1 MPAERSSVE
10 LSLQDSYRAASLAA
24 RAIELAY
31 LDDARNIALA
41 DVRGRQD
48 DMLDLETLTDMIKER
63 LFECAESADWVRW
76 VTDRHPV
83 ASDMLEVQL
92 RVFATSMD
100 GRTRDTML
108 AILDRGRLSRMVQ
121 LVPEQV
127 MAAARDL
134 EVQMIELRGQRD
146 TPGDIS
152 RTGRCATYGLAAALG
167 IGSGLLFVAMVA
179 AFAIGVEC
187 VGIA

>member
-1 MPAERSSVE
+1 MPAERSAVV

-41 DVRGRQD
+41 IARDYQD

-63 LFECAESADWVRW
+63 LFECAESADWVKW
-76 VTDRHPV
+76 VIGQHPV
-83 ASDMLEVQL
+83 ASDTVEVQL

-100 GRTRDTML
+100 GPTRDAVL
-108 AILDRGRLSRMVQ
+108 AILDPGRLLRMVRF
-121 LVPEQV
+121 VPGEV
-127 MAAARDL
+127 MAAVQDL
-134 EVQMIELRGQRD
+134 EVQMIELRGHRGAR
-146 TPGDIS
+146 GDIS

>member
-1 MPAERSSVE
+1 MPAERRSVE

-31 LDDARNIALA
+31 LDDARTIALA
-41 DVRGRQD
+41 SVRGYQD
-48 DMLDLETLTDMIKER
+48 DVLDFESLTDMIKER
-63 LFECAESADWVRW
+63 LFECAESADWVKW
-76 VTDRHPV
+76 VIDQHPV
-83 ASDMLEVQL
+83 ASETVEVQL
-92 RVFATSMD
+92 RVFAISMD
-100 GRTRDTML
+100 GRTRDAML
-108 AILDRGRLSRMVQ
+108 AILDRGRLSRLVQ
-121 LVPEQV
+121 FVPGEV
-127 MAAARDL
+127 MAAVRDL
-134 EVQMIELRGQRD
+134 EVQMIELRGHRD

-167 IGSGLLFVAMVA
+167 IGSGLLLVAMAA